1 MDETQQREPTRYRE
15 DRFEDEIEL
24 MDCLRVVWR
33 WKYLIVLGTLICA
46 VATGVISFSAPK
58 IYRFDMV
65 IEPGILTVDRGGRNV
80 YIDSPENIKAIIEA
94 GTFNKE
100 ILSKLGESNNNRA
113 QSLKFKVN
121 IPRKASLVKVSYD
134 TSDVERGSQI
144 LNQLAEVLLKK
155 YAGRVAYFQNQYE
168 TQIGLKKGEMD
179 QLGVEKQASEWR
191 IRNLQKRI
199 DQLKSASESIRKNM
213 QSLVQKR
220 DKFLSKD
227 TDGID
232 TASAVLYTTVMQEN
246 IALQNSYRLEVND
259 YVSQQ
264 QEEKL
269 SIKDLSI
276 RERVLLEEIENIA
289 SSRDNVQNMQIL
301 QAPTRSPNPVKP
313 KIKLNV
319 ILAFVGGLFLMV
331 FLAFFLEYIQR
342 HRGEHDL

>member
-1 MDETQQREPTRYRE
+1 ME

-24 MDCLRVVWR
+24 MDFLRVMWK
-33 WKYLIVLGTLICA
+33 WKYLIVLGTLICV
-46 VATGVISFSAPK
+46 VAAAVISFSAPK

-65 IEPGILTVDRGGRNV
+65 VQPGILTYSKEMLRNV
-80 YIDSPENIKAIIEA
+80 
-94 GTFNKE
+94 
-100 ILSKLGESNNNRA
+100 GESNNNRT

-121 IPRKASLVKVSYD
+121 IPRNANVVKVSYE

-144 LNQLAEVLLKK
+144 LNQLGELLLKR
-155 YAGRVAYFQNQYE
+155 YAERVAYFQNEYE

-179 QLGVEKQASEWR
+179 QLGVAKQASEWR
-191 IRNLQKRI
+191 TKNLQKRI
-199 DQLKSASESIRKNM
+199 DELKSAIESIRKNM

-232 TASAVLYTTVMQEN
+232 TSSAVLYTTVMQEN
-246 IALQNSYRLEVND
+246 IAMQNSYRLEVND

-264 QEEKL
+264 QEEKV
-269 SIKDLSI
+269 SRKDLSI

-289 SSRDNVQNMQIL
+289 SSRDNVQNIQIL
-301 QAPTRSPNPVKP
+301 QPPTRSPYPVKP
-313 KIKLNV
+313 RIKLNV

-331 FLAFFLEYIQR
+331 CLAFFLDYVQR
-342 HRGEHDL
+342 HRGEHGL